1 MRRWLGLLPLFFIAV
16 LVLLPTATAGV
27 LVPGTEVQVISLDA
41 RPKVVPGGSI
51 ANFSWALFN
60 AANSSHVVQVTAR
73 AEDPD
78 FLPEVVPA
86 TVDLQPG
93 ELVEVYVTVTAPRT
107 AETRTTRVLVL
118 FEVVDPASSLEVD
131 ATITSRPIPTAL
143 GVITAFAA
151 VGGIIAI
158 GFLATLIFERTKVP
172 DLLILILLGL
182 VLGPVALTYLGI
194 SLLPPGV
201 LETATPYFSAL
212 ALMIILF
219 DGGLNLR
226 FHDLFRNLPVAG
238 LHTLLTFTITV
249 AAVGAVT
256 HMVLGYDLV
265 VGLLLGSIL
274 GGTSGAV
281 VIGIVRRL
289 EVTGET
295 KLILTV
301 ESVLTDVLCVIT
313 AISIIELLR
322 SGPGSSPFI
331 VLSGLFRAFF
341 VALLFGFAVGMGW
354 LILFRKVGRKP
365 FSYMMTVAV
374 LFAVYALAEVSGG
387 SGAMASFVFGLVLG
401 NHAELAR
408 YLNLPANFIIDAR
421 IKQFHSELTF
431 VVRAFFFVFLGLVFT
446 FQISGGWRVQT
457 DLPVLR
463 DFNGTFVLFLAGV
476 LFIFLVI
483 VGIRLVAA
491 NLVSYLRDKSRHDR
505 RILWVMMGRGLAAA
519 VLASLPFTLPAFTS
533 PSTPADQAYQAL
545 MAPYQSQFLNV
556 AFFIILLT
564 VGVTTAGVAMAERAA
579 AIGREEPAGA
589 PEAPTQGLLAEV
601 PLWDIGLAEERP
613 REKA

>member
-1 MRRWLGLLPLFFIAV
+1 
-16 LVLLPTATAGV
+16 
-27 LVPGTEVQVISLDA
+27 
-41 RPKVVPGGSI
+41 
-51 ANFSWALFN
+51 
-60 AANSSHVVQVTAR
+60 
-73 AEDPD
+73 
-78 FLPEVVPA
+78 
-86 TVDLQPG
+86 
-93 ELVEVYVTVTAPRT
+93 
-107 AETRTTRVLVL
+107 
-118 FEVVDPASSLEVD
+118 
-131 ATITSRPIPTAL
+131 
-143 GVITAFAA
+143 
-151 VGGIIAI
+151 
-158 GFLATLIFERTKVP
+158 
-172 DLLILILLGL
+172 
-182 VLGPVALTYLGI
+182 
-194 SLLPPGV
+194 
-201 LETATPYFSAL
+201 
-212 ALMIILF
+212 MIILF

-238 LHTLLTFTITV
+238 LHTLLTFTLTV

-341 VALLFGFAVGMGW
+341 VALLFGFAVGIGW

-365 FSYMMTVAV
+365 FSYMMTIAV
-374 LFAVYALAEVSGG
+374 LFAVYALAEISGG

-446 FQISGGWRVQT
+446 FQLSGGWRVQT

-463 DFNGTFVLFLAGV
+463 DLNGTFVLFLAGV

-533 PSTPADQAYQAL
+533 PSTAADRAYQAL

-564 VGVTTAGVAMAERAA
+564 VGVTTGGVAMAERAA
-579 AIGREEPAGA
+579 ANGREEPAGA